1 MDLRSYKG
9 EYVSVLC
16 SDGEKIKVSLR
27 IIFFPEGNEPE
38 GMESIILDGTLE
50 LTKSEI
56 AGIAQIERGSPY
68 RLTHWSYDG
77 CVFCYLKVRWSVDC
91 SYLARAKRAYTR
103 QAHGKDIKT

>member
-1 MDLRSYKG
+1 MFLFF
-9 EYVSVLC
+9 VLS

-56 AGIAQIERGSPY
+56 AGIAQIER
-68 RLTHWSYDG
+68 
-77 CVFCYLKVRWSVDC
+77 
-91 SYLARAKRAYTR
+91 
-103 QAHGKDIKT
+103 